1 MKLATRIHPLC
12 PPYVTEFIL
21 LIFSVLGT
29 WLKGLFVLMNMSIDG
44 SIWLYYIFKS
54 LGRCTILDIIQTMKN
69 ILLLAIIK
77 QFYKM
82 NMNHI

>member
-29 WLKGLFVLMNMSIDG
+29 WLKGLFVLMIMSIDG
-44 SIWLYYIFKS
+44 SIWLYYISKS

>member
-12 PPYVTEFIL
+12 PPYETEFIL

-29 WLKGLFVLMNMSIDG
+29 WLKGLFVLMIMSIDG
-44 SIWLYYIFKS
+44 QIWLYYISKS

>member
-29 WLKGLFVLMNMSIDG
+29 WLKGLFVLMIMSIDG
-44 SIWLYYIFKS
+44 PIWLYYISKS

>member
-29 WLKGLFVLMNMSIDG
+29 WLKELFVLMNMSIDDQSG
-44 SIWLYYIFKS
+44 SIIYL
-54 LGRCTILDIIQTMKN
+54 N
-69 ILLLAIIK
+69 P
-77 QFYKM
+77 
-82 NMNHI
+82 

>member
-21 LIFSVLGT
+21 WIFSVLGT
-29 WLKGLFVLMNMSIDG
+29 WLKGLFVLMIMSIDG
-44 SIWLYYIFKS
+44 QIWLYYISKS

>member
-29 WLKGLFVLMNMSIDG
+29 WLKGLFVLMIMSIDG
-44 SIWLYYIFKS
+44 QIWLYYISKS